1 MPLKAG
7 LKKKTE
13 QEKEQSYTKQTN
25 NVSLP
30 KKTTTAKQSAQ
41 AIKKSVSGN
50 SSKKTTPRVQEKRS
64 VQTNTS
70 KQKKVYNR
78 NEYKWTASDK
88 KSYRVGDSDVTK
100 GHGNG
105 TLQYPTNLREIV
117 GQPTNPEADAMKSVR
132 EARKTGTQTRK
143 QGGHQSQQSLA
154 KSNENLRNN
163 ERHQAYSDPTTR
175 AVAQEV
181 FATNPAAKFLGNM
194 SESFLNYSPIGM
206 AYSLA
211 SGESMGTELANDNPE
226 LYGRL
231 NEGISARLGDFA
243 GVALG
248 TKFLDIPFENWA
260 TGKAKAVLDGT
271 KVGQKIKNG
280 AVNGKI
286 GQYIGKEAMNN
297 RLEQYLSNQILNTT
311 VEAAQNALGAYGEG
325 YRGKD
330 LMGQTL
336 AQTAFDVGLNS
347 AFSGIG
353 LGINAGKVWKGAR
366 NIGKESVDSIIKAS
380 NTKAEYLNNL
390 MNRLRAFNDAKYD
403 ATGSRKIGDA
413 SAEKAKEFS
422 DEYRK
427 VIRMTDE
434 EFANY
439 KNGGSTSKVDTET
452 NANNK
457 TEPKENNVKSKS
469 TGKEARS
476 PKANKTTYKPAE
488 SKPNTDYS
496 SSYGE
501 PEKGTY
507 RINPKEYDYGEETVK
522 HGGQSRISIKDLEN
536 RAKADNGRVASEEK
550 PTLETANEKRN
561 RVVHSDGVKRRASV
575 NDFKDRLANK
585 DEITRFESINREVR
599 ERFPKATAEER
610 EALESALR
618 HNDDEAFAKAQLDMN
633 ARLDA
638 EKIEAQKLEYKPQK
652 YEPPK
657 TEGLKVAEETP
668 EIKTE
673 AKTEEPAPAKEVEP
687 KTEEPQEIK
696 EESPKGKEKKAPS
709 ANVQDAID
717 GKTDWHDL
725 KVNEKAEYIRRQ
737 GGKVGRN
744 DKTHAKLNKIGEN
757 LEKAKNTPKAEEVKP
772 VKETPKLPSELPSE
786 KIENIRKLEAGTFV
800 VHKNFGIGK
809 FTGIEKVDGTRM
821 ARVQFAD
828 SPSGNMSATY
838 IALDK
843 IDDYLKKYAGDDTPK
858 LDQMT
863 SKVGKAH
870 FDDSAESS
878 ATKMTAD
885 EKKELLRS
893 RRMSDNGKLET
904 ESEKAKV
911 NEEDDILETE
921 TSGVDVPP
929 NGGKDSTINIT
940 ENGTYTLNNTSPKE
954 LPHKPKRL
962 TRENGLD
969 ALKRNEKKKGRLGN
983 KNDTKSTEQPKK
995 EPLKTSK
1002 PLGSESTSDDV
1013 VNRFGESKKGR
1024 IVTELD
1030 ETLSKYTDGETTKS
1044 FETYMRSPEISDE
1057 AKQIMKEMRDNN
1069 EAFIKQTITNKQ
1081 VLAEAE
1087 KKVATDLDKTYNTF
1101 MSNAESGRQATSQD
1115 QADALHL
1122 VRELINRGEM
1132 GKAAKVNAE
1141 LSAMATENARF
1152 LQAQRIWNSL
1162 TPEGRVRSTLS
1173 AIRRLEKS
1181 RGMESGSIVI
1191 GEEGE
1196 KLLKVIYDAE
1206 TNTQIARANG
1216 DFQRFIW
1223 NQIPS
1228 TFPEKANA
1236 WRYIAMLCNPKTHIR
1251 NVLGNAAF
1259 LPARTMSNA
1268 FATVGER
1275 VFAKRISDLGGD
1287 IRGTH
1292 AIINRFNPDDR
1303 ALLKKAGESFKDSR
1317 ALIESMSSKFLD
1329 KNRPSPKLKVTKAGK
1344 GLPKIEIESSTFDG
1358 KVLQALEWLN
1368 STGLEKEDELFMGI
1382 TYRSAYT
1389 QYCKANG
1396 IKASDIT
1403 DDMAKRISE
1412 YAQEEALKATY
1423 RDANALADAFNRM
1436 RKSLDVKKGDSL
1448 GMKIGKK
1455 SAGFLLDSTVPFVK
1469 TPLNILKQ
1477 GVIEYSPIR
1486 AFHGLAKIAS
1496 AKDADSLLKG
1506 IQYASTGLTGTGV
1519 LTLGAV
1525 LGMRGY
1531 LSGTIGN
1538 YNKKVAYDQML
1549 GEQDYSITVPFADE
1563 DISINLDW
1571 VAPMS
1576 MPLFVGVEFG
1586 NMFAKEN
1593 TDVDDKIGYVIDAL
1607 SNIADP
1613 IFEMSMLQGI
1623 ENVFNTAVSD
1633 SKGLSTIAKNAAFNY
1648 ASQYVPTLFGQVS
1661 RTMADN
1667 KKTVVSTSTN
1677 PLVKEFEKQ
1686 FGKILNKTPI
1696 GNAVNQDYVDQW
1708 GRVQSNDNKA
1718 RSAFE
1723 NFLSPAY
1730 LKTKNETAVDTELK
1744 RLYDAL
1750 GEEDKDK
1757 IIPSISSTA
1766 YKQKFDDKE
1775 FIMTPSE
1782 FTQYKKTVGQAK
1794 FNGLKELFDTK
1805 EYKNASDDEKRKMIE
1820 SVYDEAVKAGKRE
1833 FLMKADSEFAS
1844 APDFYMLDKTQ
1855 RDKYSDTISMS
1866 KQEWA
1871 TTLIKYQE
1879 ATEKNADGTGG
1890 LTADE
1895 KRMFL
1900 LENGVKTYEE
1910 AQSFLGESTSENKWN
1925 EAVELKKS
1933 GKTLASIQKE
1943 AEEKEERQKNM
1954 TEVEKKFDDNFR
1966 TRSDSRY
1973 DGKSVSKDTYSK
1985 FLYEIQYV
1993 DKHTNNNGVI
2003 TQAEAQNAIENLDQ
2017 MYGLTQEQKAYLW
2030 HLAENDEGWKKQP
2043 YGKWNG

>member
-1 MPLKAG
+1 MPLKAN

-13 QEKEQSYTKQTN
+13 QEKEQSYTKPKN

-30 KKTTTAKQSAQ
+30 KKTVTTAKQSAQ
-41 AIKKSVSGN
+41 AIKSSVSGN
-50 SSKKTTPRVQEKRS
+50 TSKKKTAPRVQKQRS
-64 VQTNTS
+64 VQATTS
-70 KQKKVYNR
+70 KQRKVYNR

-88 KSYRVGDSDVTK
+88 KSYKVGDSDVNK
-100 GHGNG
+100 GHGKG
-105 TLQYPTNLREIV
+105 TLEYPSNLREIV
-117 GQPTNPEADAMKSVR
+117 GKPTNPEADAMKSVR

-143 QGGHQSQQSLA
+143 QGGHQNQQNLN
-154 KSNENLRNN
+154 KSNDNLRNN
-163 ERHQAYSDPTTR
+163 ERHKAYSDPTTR

-194 SESFLNYSPIGM
+194 SESFLNYSPLGM
-206 AYSLA
+206 GYSLV
-211 SGESMGTELANDNPE
+211 SGESMGTELANENPE
-226 LYGRL
+226 MYNRL
-231 NEGISARLGDFA
+231 NTGISARLGDFA
-243 GVALG
+243 GAALG
-248 TKFLDIPFENWA
+248 TKMLDLPFEGWA
-260 TGKAKAVLDGT
+260 ADKAKYVLDGT
-271 KVGQKIKNG
+271 KLGSKIKAS

-286 GQYIGKEAMNN
+286 GQYIGKEAMEN
-297 RLEQYLSNQILNTT
+297 RLEQYVSNQLLNST

-330 LMGQTL
+330 LMSQTL
-336 AQTAFDVGLNS
+336 QQTAFDIGLNS
-347 AFSGIG
+347 AISGIG
-353 LGINAGKVWKGAR
+353 LGVNAGKVWKGAK
-366 NIGKESVDSIIKAS
+366 NISNESVDSIIKAS
-380 NTKAEYLNNL
+380 NTKSEYLNNL
-390 MNRLRAFNDAKYD
+390 MNRLRTFNDAKYD
-403 ATGSRKIGDA
+403 TTGSRKIGDV
-413 SAEKAKEFS
+413 SATKSKEYA

-427 VIRMTDE
+427 VLRMTDE

-439 KNGGSTSKVDTET
+439 KNGGSTSKADTESK
-452 NANNK
+452 ANDK
-457 TEPKENNVKSKS
+457 TEAKNNTVKSKA

-488 SKPNTDYS
+488 TKSNVDYS

-501 PEKGTY
+501 PDKGTY
-507 RINPKEYDYGEETVK
+507 RINPKQYESAEEVVS
-522 HGGQSRISIKDLEN
+522 HEGQSRVSLKDLEN
-536 RAKADNGRVASEEK
+536 RAKADNGKKPVASEEK
-550 PTLETANEKRN
+550 PVETVEEKHN
-561 RVVHSDGVKRRASV
+561 RVIHSDGVKRRASV
-575 NDFKDRLANK
+575 NDFKDRLENK

-599 ERFPKATAEER
+599 ERFPEATPEER

-618 HNDDEAFAKAQLDMN
+618 HNDDDAFAKAQLDMN

-638 EKIEAQKLEYKPQK
+638 EKIEAQKLKYEPQK

-657 TEGLKVAEETP
+657 TEELKVAEETP

-673 AKTEEPAPAKEVEP
+673 AKIEEPAPAKKVES

-696 EESPKGKEKKAPS
+696 EEAPRSKEKKAPS
-709 ANVQDAID
+709 PQVQDAID

-744 DKTHAKLNKIGEN
+744 DKTHAKLNKIGED
-757 LEKAKNTPKAEEVKP
+757 LEKAKNAPKSEDVKP
-772 VKETPKLPSELPSE
+772 AKEAPKLPSELPSE
-786 KIENIRKLEAGTFV
+786 KIENIRKLETGTLL
-800 VHKNFGIGK
+800 VHKNFGVGK
-809 FTGIEKVDGTRM
+809 FAGIEKVAEIGR
-821 ARVQFAD
+821 AAKVQFAD
-828 SPSGNMSATY
+828 SPSGNMSVTY
-838 IALDK
+838 VALDK
-843 IDDYLKKYAGDDTPK
+843 VDDYLKKYAGDDTPK

-929 NGGKDSTINIT
+929 NNSKDTTINVS
-940 ENGTYTLNNTSPKE
+940 ENGTYTLKNSSSKE

-969 ALKRNEKKKGRLGN
+969 ALKRNSEKKGNGLGR
-983 KNDTKSTEQPKK
+983 KTDATSDSTPKQEAPK
-995 EPLKTSK
+995 PSK
-1002 PLGSESTSDDV
+1002 PLNAESTTEDIT
-1013 VNRFGESKKGR
+1013 NKFGENKKSR
-1024 IVTELD
+1024 IISELD
-1030 ETLSKYTDGETTKS
+1030 ETLSKYNDGETTKS
-1044 FETYMRSPEISDE
+1044 FDTYMRSPEISDE
-1057 AKQIMKEMRDNN
+1057 AKQVIKEMRDNN
-1069 EAFIKQTITNKQ
+1069 EAFIKTTITNKQ

-1087 KKVATDLDKTYNTF
+1087 RKVNADFDKLYNTF

-1115 QADALHL
+1115 QADALYL

-1152 LQAQRIWNSL
+1152 LQAQRIWNAL
-1162 TPEGRVRSTLS
+1162 TPDGRVRSTLS

-1181 RGMESGSIVI
+1181 RGMASGSIEI
-1191 GEEGE
+1191 GDEGE
-1196 KLLKVIYDAE
+1196 KLLKAIYNAE
-1206 TNTQIARANG
+1206 TNAEIARANKE
-1216 DFQRFIW
+1216 FSKYIW
-1223 NQIPS
+1223 NQIPA
-1228 TFPEKANA
+1228 TFAEKCNA
-1236 WRYIAMLCNPKTHIR
+1236 WRYLAMLCNPKTHIR

-1259 LPARTMSNA
+1259 LPARIMSDSFSA
-1268 FATVGER
+1268 VGEKI
-1275 VFAKRISDLGGD
+1275 FAKRIAKLGGD
-1287 IRGTH
+1287 IQGTH
-1292 AIINRFNPDDR
+1292 AILNRFSKDDR
-1303 ALLKKAGESFKDSR
+1303 ALLKKAGESFKDDR
-1317 ALIESMSSKFLD
+1317 ALMESMSSKFFE
-1329 KNRPSPKLKVTKAGK
+1329 KQRP
-1344 GLPKIEIESSTFDG
+1344 IESPTFSG
-1358 KVLQALEWLN
+1358 KPLQFLERLN
-1368 STGLEKEDELFMGI
+1368 SYGLEKEDEIFMGV
-1382 TYRSAYT
+1382 TYRSAYA
-1389 QYCKANG
+1389 QFCKANG

-1403 DDMAKRISE
+1403 PEMAKRISD

-1423 RDANALADAFNRM
+1423 RDANALADAFNKL
-1436 RKSLDVKKGDSL
+1436 RKSLNVKKGDST
-1448 GMKIGKK
+1448 GMKVGKK
-1455 SAGFLLDSTVPFVK
+1455 AAGFLLDSTIPFVK
-1469 TPLNILKQ
+1469 TPMNILKR
-1477 GVIEYSPIR
+1477 GAIEYTPIR
-1486 AFHGLAKIAS
+1486 AFHGMAKIVS

-1506 IQYASTGLTGTGV
+1506 IEYLSTGLTGS
-1519 LTLGAV
+1519 AV
-1525 LGMRGY
+1525 LGAGALMAIRGY
-1531 LSGTIGN
+1531 LDINGSMGE
-1538 YNKKVAYDQML
+1538 YDKKVAYDQML
-1549 GEQDYSITVPFADE
+1549 GEQGYSITIPFSNE

-1576 MPLFVGVEFG
+1576 MPFFVGVEFG
-1586 NMFAKEN
+1586 KMVN
-1593 TDVDDKIGYVIDAL
+1593 TGKNGIDDMGTYAVEAL

-1613 IFEMSMLQGI
+1613 IFEMSMLQGV
-1623 ENVFNTAVSD
+1623 ENVFNTAFSD
-1633 SKGLSTIAKNAAFNY
+1633 GKGLSTIAKNAGANY
-1648 ASQYVPTLFGQVS
+1648 ISQYVPTLFGQAS
-1661 RTMADN
+1661 RTLADN
-1667 KKTVVSTSTN
+1667 KKTVVSTSDN
-1677 PLVKEFEKQ
+1677 PLVKEFQKQ

-1696 GNAVNQDYVDQW
+1696 GNAVNEDYVDQW
-1708 GRVQSNDNKA
+1708 GRVQPNDNKA
-1718 RSAFE
+1718 RSALE

-1730 LKTKNETAVDTELK
+1730 LKTKNETTVDTELK
-1744 RLYDAL
+1744 RLYDTL

-1757 IIPSISSTA
+1757 IIPNISSTA

-1775 FIMTPSE
+1775 FVMTPSE

-1794 FNGLKELFDTK
+1794 FNGLKDLFSTS

-1820 SVYDEAVKAGKRE
+1820 SVYDEAVKVGKRE

-1910 AQSFLGESTSENKWN
+1910 AQSFLGESTSENKWS

-1933 GKTLASIQKE
+1933 GKTLVSIQKE
-1943 AEEKEERQKNM
+1943 AKEKEERQKNM
-1954 TEVEKKFDDNFR
+1954 TESEIKFDNYSR
-1966 TRSDSRY
+1966 SRAETRYADTSRKVIDQKLY
-1973 DGKSVSKDTYSK
+1973 DAGI
-1985 FLYEIQYV
+1985 YELQYV
-1993 DKHTNNNGVI
+1993 DKHTDNNGSI
-2003 TQAEAQNAIENLDQ
+2003 TQDEAQNAIENLDQ
-2017 MYGLTQEQKAYLW
+2017 MYGLTQEQKAYFWYLFQT
-2030 HLAENDEGWKKQP
+2030 EKGWKKQP
-2043 YGKWNG
+2043 YGAWNG

>member
-1 MPLKAG
+1 MPLKAN

-13 QEKEQSYTKQTN
+13 QEKEQSYTKPKN

-30 KKTTTAKQSAQ
+30 KKTVTTAKQSAQ

-117 GQPTNPEADAMKSVR
+117 GQPTNPDADAMKSVR
-132 EARKTGTQTRK
+132 EARKTGTQTIK
-143 QGGHQSQQSLA
+143 QGGHQSQQNLA
-154 KSNENLRNN
+154 KSNKSLRNN

-206 AYSLA
+206 GYSLV
-211 SGESMGTELANDNPE
+211 SGESMGTELANENPE
-226 LYGRL
+226 LYSRL
-231 NEGISARLGDFA
+231 NEGVSARLGDFA

-311 VEAAQNALGAYGEG
+311 VEATQNALGAYGEG

-353 LGINAGKVWKGAR
+353 LGINAGKVWKGAKS
-366 NIGKESVDSIIKAS
+366 IGKESVDSIIKAS
-380 NTKAEYLNNL
+380 NTKSEYLNNL
-390 MNRLRAFNDAKYD
+390 MSRLRAFNDAKYN
-403 ATGSRKIGDA
+403 ATGSRKIGDV

-439 KNGGSTSKVDTET
+439 KNGGSTSKVNTET

-457 TEPKENNVKSKS
+457 TEPKKNNVKSKA

-522 HGGQSRISIKDLEN
+522 HEGQSRISIKDLEN

-561 RVVHSDGVKRRASV
+561 RVVHSDGIKRRASV

-638 EKIEAQKLEYKPQK
+638 EKIEAQRLEYKPQK

-657 TEGLKVAEETP
+657 TEELKVAEETP

-673 AKTEEPAPAKEVEP
+673 AKIEEPAPAKETES

-696 EESPKGKEKKAPS
+696 EEAPKGKEKKAPS
-709 ANVQDAID
+709 ANIQDAID

-744 DKTHAKLNKIGEN
+744 DKTHAKLNKIGED
-757 LEKAKNTPKAEEVKP
+757 LEKAKNAPKAEEVKS
-772 VKETPKLPSELPSE
+772 VKEIPKLPSELPSE

-809 FTGIEKVDGTRM
+809 FTGIEKLDGTRM

-885 EKKELLRS
+885 EKRELLRS
-893 RRMSDNGKLET
+893 RRMGDNGKMET

-921 TSGVDVPP
+921 TSGVDVPL
-929 NGGKDSTINIT
+929 NGGKDTTINIT
-940 ENGTYTLNNTSPKE
+940 DNGTYTISNTSPKE

-969 ALKRNEKKKGRLGN
+969 ALKRNEKKKGGLGN

-995 EPLKTSK
+995 EPPKTSK
-1002 PLGSESTSDDV
+1002 PLSSESTSDDV

-1044 FETYMRSPEISDE
+1044 FETFMRSPEISDE

-1152 LQAQRIWNSL
+1152 LQAQRIWNAL

-1181 RGMESGSIVI
+1181 RGMASGSIEI
-1191 GEEGE
+1191 GDEGE
-1196 KLLKVIYDAE
+1196 KLLKAIYNAE
-1206 TNTQIARANG
+1206 TNAEIARANKE
-1216 DFQRFIW
+1216 FSKYIW
-1223 NQIPS
+1223 NQIPA
-1228 TFPEKANA
+1228 TFAEKCNA
-1236 WRYIAMLCNPKTHIR
+1236 WRYLAMLCNPKTHIR

-1259 LPARTMSNA
+1259 LPARIMSDSFSA
-1268 FATVGER
+1268 VGEKI
-1275 VFAKRISDLGGD
+1275 FAKRIAKLGGD
-1287 IRGTH
+1287 IQGTH
-1292 AIINRFNPDDR
+1292 AILNRFSKDDR
-1303 ALLKKAGESFKDSR
+1303 ALLKKAGESFKDDR
-1317 ALIESMSSKFLD
+1317 ALMESMSSKFFE
-1329 KNRPSPKLKVTKAGK
+1329 KQRP
-1344 GLPKIEIESSTFDG
+1344 IESPTFSG
-1358 KVLQALEWLN
+1358 KPLQFLERLN
-1368 STGLEKEDELFMGI
+1368 SYGLEKEDEIFMGI
-1382 TYRSAYT
+1382 TYRSAYA
-1389 QYCKANG
+1389 QFCKANG

-1403 DDMAKRISE
+1403 PEMAKRISD

-1423 RDANALADAFNRM
+1423 RDANALADAFNKL
-1436 RKSLDVKKGDSL
+1436 RKSLNVKKGDST
-1448 GMKIGKK
+1448 GMKVGKK
-1455 SAGFLLDSTVPFVK
+1455 AAGFLLDSTIPFVK
-1469 TPLNILKQ
+1469 TPMNILKR
-1477 GVIEYSPIR
+1477 GAIEYTPIR
-1486 AFHGLAKIAS
+1486 AFHGMAKIVS

-1506 IQYASTGLTGTGV
+1506 IEYLSTGLTGS
-1519 LTLGAV
+1519 AV
-1525 LGMRGY
+1525 LGAGALMAIRGY
-1531 LSGTIGN
+1531 LDINGSMGE
-1538 YNKKVAYDQML
+1538 YDKKVAYDQML
-1549 GEQDYSITVPFADE
+1549 GEQGYSITIPFSNE

-1576 MPLFVGVEFG
+1576 MPFFVGVEFG
-1586 NMFAKEN
+1586 KMVN
-1593 TDVDDKIGYVIDAL
+1593 TGKNGIDDMGTYAIEAL

-1613 IFEMSMLQGI
+1613 IFEMSMLQGV
-1623 ENVFNTAVSD
+1623 ENVFNTAFSD
-1633 SKGLSTIAKNAAFNY
+1633 GKGLSTIAKNAGANY
-1648 ASQYVPTLFGQVS
+1648 ISQYVPTLFGQAS
-1661 RTMADN
+1661 RTLADN
-1667 KKTVVSTSTN
+1667 KKTVVSTSDN
-1677 PLVKEFEKQ
+1677 PLVKEFQKQ

-1696 GNAVNQDYVDQW
+1696 GNAVNEDYVDQW
-1708 GRVQSNDNKA
+1708 GRVQPNENKA
-1718 RSAFE
+1718 RSALE

-1730 LKTKNETAVDTELK
+1730 LKTKNETTVDTELK

-1757 IIPSISSTA
+1757 IIPNISSTA

-1775 FIMTPSE
+1775 FVMTPSE

-1794 FNGLKELFDTK
+1794 FNGLKDLFSTS

-1820 SVYDEAVKAGKRE
+1820 SVYDEAVKVGKRE

-1871 TTLIKYQE
+1871 TTLIKYKE

-1954 TEVEKKFDDNFR
+1954 TESEIKFDNYSR
-1966 TRSDSRY
+1966 SRAETRYADTSRKVIDQKLY
-1973 DGKSVSKDTYSK
+1973 DAGI
-1985 FLYEIQYV
+1985 YELQYV
-1993 DKHTNNNGVI
+1993 DKHTDNNGSI
-2003 TQAEAQNAIENLDQ
+2003 TQDEAQNAIENLDQ
-2017 MYGLTQEQKAYLW
+2017 MYGLTQEQKAYFWYLFQT
-2030 HLAENDEGWKKQP
+2030 EKGWKKQP
-2043 YGKWNG
+2043 YGAWNG